1 MSREEDAT
9 LSGTAVKS
17 SPSSTSRHAARLA
30 WMSVT
35 LVALAACGA
44 VVPSATI
51 DAPAGEPTF
60 VRLTSDAGESLG
72 GGSTYEYAEKNTLIT
87 VRAVGAQLAMRV
99 VGDRVWDGF
108 LALPS
113 SETRLRAGTFA
124 ALTNTPAGG
133 GAGFRWSCQEVTCDA
148 STASVT
154 IDSVTY
160 DGDALRAIDLRFEQ
174 RCDAQSG
181 ALRGTVHWRADDEP
195 SASNPV
201 TPAPTALWRAPAGS
215 TPAKGGYVYLD
226 GGAGLIPGIT
236 LPRTIVPISGTMQV
250 QASGNR
256 VSILAVD
263 SATKLTMTGTF
274 REMFSL
280 TAIQEGYYRDLRAA
294 SQQANAGGLDVAVN
308 GGNCASPIGWFVI
321 DRQFYFQG
329 NLTIV
334 DLRFEVRCGGF
345 AAPLRG
351 QIHWA
356 ESGA

>member
-1 MSREEDAT
+1 VK
-9 LSGTAVKS
+9 LSI
-17 SPSSTSRHAARLA
+17 PSTSRHGARRA
-30 WMSVT
+30 WMPVA

-44 VVPSATI
+44 VVPSGTI
-51 DAPAGEPTF
+51 DAPATDPTF
-60 VRLTSDAGESLG
+60 VRLTSDAGEPLG
-72 GGSTYEYAEKNTLIT
+72 GGSTYEYSEQSALVT
-87 VRAVGAQLAMRV
+87 VRPSGAQVAIRV

-124 ALTNTPAGG
+124 ALTNAPAAGS
-133 GAGFRWSCQEVTCDA
+133 AGFRWSSQELTCGA
-148 STASVT
+148 SVASVT

-160 DGDALRAIDLRFEQ
+160 DGDALTALDLRFEQ
-174 RCDAQSG
+174 RCDAQNG
-181 ALRGTVHWRADDEP
+181 ALRGTVHWRAEDEP
-195 SASNPV
+195 TATNPV
-201 TPAPTALWRAPAGS
+201 VPTPAALWRAPAGA
-215 TPAKGGYVYLD
+215 TPAKGGYAYLE
-226 GGAGLIPGIT
+226 GGAGVMPGIT
-236 LPRTIVPISGTMQV
+236 LPRTIVPVFGTMQV

-274 REMFSL
+274 REMFAL

-294 SQQANAGGLDVAVN
+294 SQQSNTGGLDVAVN

-329 NLTIV
+329 SLTII
-334 DLRFEVRCGGF
+334 DMRFEVRCGGF